1 MYLWNINLLVEK
13 LKTNTLSE
21 KKAYFFYILTPAL
34 SFGTGTFF
42 SLLLFSHQ
50 FIEEF
55 FTDFLQLKDANIA
68 LYNWIGFVSGILTIL
83 ITSTGLLLC
92 YWTNKKGDGQ
102 QFAKR
107 MACLSFTINFHL
119 TVYILAFITLLIGF
133 GYFLILGKISLFK
146 KEVLF
151 LVKSQATLGETL
163 QEALQ
168 QTPFREFV
176 GKTVT
181 QSKGVFGTLLS
192 APVLLLKLPSL
203 PGKISAFVSNIRGSV
218 LIAYPIIA
226 ILPPMLSLSHYFLLR
241 KFIAKV
247 AYK

>member
-21 KKAYFFYILTPAL
+21 KKAYLFYLLTPAL
-34 SFGTGTFF
+34 SIGTGTFF

-68 LYNWIGFVSGILTIL
+68 FYNWIGLASGVVTII
-83 ITSTGLLLC
+83 ITVFGLLLC
-92 YWTNKKGDGQ
+92 YLTNRQGDNE

-107 MACLSFTINFHL
+107 MACLSFPINFHL
-119 TVYILAFITLLIGF
+119 TVYILAFITVLIGF

-146 KEVLF
+146 KEILF
-151 LVKSQATLGETL
+151 LVKSQATVGETL
-163 QEALQ
+163 QEALR
-168 QTPFREFV
+168 QTPFKDFV
-176 GKTVT
+176 GKTTT

-192 APVLLLKLPSL
+192 TPILLLKLPAL
-203 PGKISAFVSNIRGSV
+203 PGKISTFVSNIRGSI

-226 ILPPMLSLSHYFLLR
+226 ILPPLLSLSHYLLIR
-241 KFIAKV
+241 KFIAKI